1 MDGRKGE
8 EMKEDG
14 KVEWGKGRR
23 EKGGNWGR
31 RNDEMK
37 NG

>member
-14 KVEWGKGRR
+14 RVEWGKGRR
-23 EKGGNWGR
+23 EEGKRERIGGG
-31 RNDEMK
+31 DTIK
-37 NG
+37 